1 MPDPHPI
8 HWVASNARARSGCTM
23 SAPRNLPDPNRGGS
37 QRQSLRNRWIGQGSA
52 GPSSPQSTPAIAGP
66 RGRHAGLPPRA
77 ASSHSARDGR
87 RNPEHSGPAK
97 TARWHIQ
104 EGKESSEFMRGVIEI
119 ERNSPGS
126 GSALAA
132 DAARKGL
139 RWQWITAG
147 PTSSGSSAL
156 FCCRPHA
163 GLSQVPRHL
172 ESHPHDEPRR
182 H

>member
-1 MPDPHPI
+1 MLEALPDGDESVESDVVGADLAQGVTDAQGLFAEFLAQCDQARADAAVEVAAAAR
-8 HWVASNARARSGCTM
+8 VASRP
-23 SAPRNLPDPNRGGS
+23 SATPSIDVCR
-37 QRQSLRNRWIGQGSA
+37 ISA
-52 GPSSPQSTPAIAGP
+52 KVVWLP
-66 RGRHAGLPPRA
+66 RGVTRG
-77 ASSHSARDGR
+77 
-87 RNPEHSGPAK
+87 
-97 TARWHIQ
+97 
-104 EGKESSEFMRGVIEI
+104 GVIEI
-119 ERNSPGS
+119 EGDGPGS